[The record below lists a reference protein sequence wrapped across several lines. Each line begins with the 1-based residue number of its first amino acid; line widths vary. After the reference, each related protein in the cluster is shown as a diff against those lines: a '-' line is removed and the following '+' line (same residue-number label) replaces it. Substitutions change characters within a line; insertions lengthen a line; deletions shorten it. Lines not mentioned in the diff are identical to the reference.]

1 MRGALPV
8 PIPQRCAMTCLV
20 ISAAEVRELLP
31 MLKCVDLVADAL
43 MTLGRGGAINP
54 LRHGI
59 RLPNDLGVLGLMPG
73 QMNEP
78 DTFGLKVISVFPG
91 NHGTAYDSHQG
102 AVMLFETEHGSPVAI
117 LDASEITAIRTA
129 AASGVATR
137 LLAREDA
144 TTLGVIGSGVQA
156 KTHIEAMAAVR
167 PLRHVRVYSR
177 NVARRER
184 LCERSG
190 TELGILVEAVASAEH
205 AADGADIICTTTSSK
220 DPVLMGDWIQDGCH
234 VNAVG
239 SSVRTARELD
249 TAAVLK
255 ARLFVDRVEST
266 VNEAG
271 DFLVPKQE
279 GALDES
285 HIVGE
290 IGDILLGKLR
300 GRESADEITLFK
312 SLGLAVEDL
321 AAAHFVYK
329 QAVAG
334 GVGISVEL
342 GGPTLETA

>member
-1 MRGALPV
+1 MS
-8 PIPQRCAMTCLV
+8 CLV
-20 ISAAEVRELLP
+20 ISAAEVRQLLP
-31 MLKCVDLVADAL
+31 MQQCVELMADAL
-43 MTLGRGGAINP
+43 TTLARDEAINP

-59 RLPNDLGVLGLMPG
+59 KLPGDMGILGLMPG

-117 LDASEITAIRTA
+117 VDAGEITAIRTA
-129 AASGVATR
+129 AVSGVATR
-137 LLAREDA
+137 LLARDDA
-144 TTLGVIGSGVQA
+144 QTLGIIGSGVQA
-156 KTHIEAMAAVR
+156 KTHIEAMATVR
-167 PLRHVRVYSR
+167 PLRHIKVYSR
-177 NVARRER
+177 NPARRASLAER
-184 LCERSG
+184 AG
-190 TELGILVEAVASAEH
+190 TELSIPVEAVESAQR
-205 AADGADIICTTTSSK
+205 AVDGVDIICTTTSSK

-239 SSVRTARELD
+239 SSARNARELD
-249 TAAVLK
+249 TAAVLN
-255 ARLFVDRVEST
+255 ARLFVDRMESA

-271 DFLVPKQE
+271 DFLFPKQE

-290 IGDILLGKLR
+290 IGDILLGKLA
-300 GRESADEITLFK
+300 GRESADQITLFK

-329 QAVAG
+329 RAVAG
-334 GVGISVEL
+334 DVGISVEL
-342 GGPTLETA
+342 GGPTLETP

>member
-1 MRGALPV
+1 
-8 PIPQRCAMTCLV
+8 MTCLV
-20 ISAAEVRELLP
+20 ISAAEVRQLLP
-31 MLKCVDLVADAL
+31 MQQCVDLMADAL
-43 MTLGRGGAINP
+43 MTLGRDEAINP

-59 RLPNDLGVLGLMPG
+59 RLPGGLGILGLMPG

-78 DTFGLKVISVFPG
+78 DTFGLKVVSVFPG

-102 AVMLFETEHGSPVAI
+102 VVMLFETVHGSPVAI
-117 LDASEITAIRTA
+117 VDASEITAIRTA

-144 TTLGVIGSGVQA
+144 STLGVIGSGVQA

-167 PLRHVRVYSR
+167 ALRQVKVYSR
-177 NVARRER
+177 NPARRER
-184 LCERSG
+184 LSERAG
-190 TELGILVEAVASAEH
+190 TELGIPVTAVESAQLAVE
-205 AADGADIICTTTSSK
+205 GADIICTTTSSK
-220 DPVLMGDWIQDGCH
+220 DPVLLGDWIQDGCH

-239 SSVRTARELD
+239 SSVRYTRELD
-249 TAAVLK
+249 TAAVLN
-255 ARLFVDRVEST
+255 ARLFVDRMEST

-271 DFLVPKQE
+271 DFLFPKQE

-290 IGDILLGKLR
+290 IGDILLGKLE
-300 GRESADEITLFK
+300 GRTSADEITLFK

-321 AAAHFVYK
+321 AAAHFVYN

-334 GVGISVEL
+334 SVGIRVEL
-342 GGPTLETA
+342 GGPTLETP